1 MHTEYLIC
9 YILNRSGINHSDGTY
24 GVWNRSSIAVKYVKI
39 RAGITHAELGETNTS
54 DESKIARTQYVLKEN
69 GWHYVGKR
77 RWTI

>member
-39 RAGITHAELGETNTS
+39 RAGITHAELGQTNTS
-54 DESKIARTQYVLKEN
+54 DESKIASTLLYCCTN
-69 GWHYVGKR
+69 
-77 RWTI
+77 TIRLEREWLA